1 MLDFRDHS
9 HAEYGHATLS
19 LKNARNKSIR
29 LEIKYNLKKKKKKIH
44 IEINFLFIQ
53 LCPLRSLI
61 ATHIVIT
68 TIYWFKHGHN
78 TSE

>member
-29 LEIKYNLKKKKKKIH
+29 LEIKYNLKKKKKDTHRNKFSFYTTLSIAIFNCNPH
-44 IEINFLFIQ
+44 CDNNNLLF
-53 LCPLRSLI
+53 
-61 ATHIVIT
+61 
-68 TIYWFKHGHN
+68 
-78 TSE
+78 